1 MKTWLA
7 VLGMAATVCAATAM
21 AESKPTKC
29 HIRYS
34 LKGWAAI
41 YESAKG
47 TGHITCDNGQEAD
60 VIISSKG
67 AGVAF
72 GKETIVDGEG
82 AFNDVHDI
90 SELYGH
96 YVALKTDAG
105 TGKAAD
111 SQVMT
116 KGHVSLAL
124 AGKGKGV
131 ELGITFGDF
140 KIEKKAE

>member
-1 MKTWLA
+1 MKSWLA
-7 VLGMAATVCAATAM
+7 VLGVTAMVCAAAAM

-34 LKGWAAI
+34 LTGWAAV

-47 TGHITCDNGQEAD
+47 TGRITCDNGQEAD
-60 VIISSKG
+60 VTLSSKG

-82 AFNDVHDI
+82 AFTDVNDI
-90 SELYGH
+90 AELFGH
-96 YVALKTDAG
+96 YVAFKTDAA

-116 KGHVSLAL
+116 KGKVSLAL

-131 ELGITFGDF
+131 DLGITFADF
-140 KIEKKAE
+140 KIEKAK